1 MEAEMANKHGEFIW
15 YELLT
20 PDSDA
25 SKAFY
30 DSVVGWSIGAKPE
43 GDMDYRMI
51 QAPDG
56 AVGGVMQLNADMI
69 AGGAKPT
76 WLGYFGVDD
85 VDAAVASITAAGGQ
99 VHLPPFDIAGVGR
112 IAMVTD
118 PQGVPFYVMRGA
130 SDGTSTAYSRHGLGH
145 VSWNELLT
153 PDDAAALAFYD
164 KQLNIKKVGAMPM
177 GAMGDYSF
185 ISNSEGGEAIGAVMK
200 APPGAPS
207 AWSFYFRVS
216 DIEAAKHTIEQSGG
230 KVAHGPMEVPGGEMV
245 LQATDP
251 HGARFGLVAPGK

>member
-1 MEAEMANKHGEFIW
+1 MANKHGEFIW

-216 DIEAAKHTIEQSGG
+216 DIEAAKQRIERSGG
-230 KVAHGPMEVPGGEMV
+230 KVAHGPMEIPGGEMV

>member
-1 MEAEMANKHGEFIW
+1 MANKHGEFIW

-30 DSVVGWSIGAKPE
+30 DSVVGWTIGARLE
-43 GDMDYRMI
+43 GMDYRMI
-51 QAPDG
+51 EAPDG

-216 DIEAAKHTIEQSGG
+216 DIEAAKQRIERSGG

>member
-1 MEAEMANKHGEFIW
+1 MANKHGEFIW

-85 VDAAVASITAAGGQ
+85 VDAAVASITAAGGK
-99 VHLPPFDIAGVGR
+99 VHLPAFDMPGVGR

-207 AWSFYFRVS
+207 AWGFYFRVS

>member
-1 MEAEMANKHGEFIW
+1 MANKHGEFIW

-30 DSVVGWSIGAKPE
+30 DSVVGWTIGARLE
-43 GDMDYRMI
+43 GMDYRMI
-51 QAPDG
+51 EAPDG

>member
-1 MEAEMANKHGEFIW
+1 MANKHGEFIW

-207 AWSFYFRVS
+207 AWNFYFRVS
-216 DIEAAKHTIEQSGG
+216 DIEAAKQRIEQSGG

-245 LQATDP
+245 LQASDP